1 MSYRIRETAMK
12 IRAATIDDVPFIA
25 WAILESSRAGKKQG
39 VFDLIFSPAEDITK
53 ALEAL
58 IQHDIKTI
66 CHYSNFL
73 IAEVDGEPAGTLC
86 GYDGHK
92 LSWDK
97 MSEALTQMGCQ
108 GDYKERIASYLLCES
123 EVEKNTLV
131 LDFMITKEKYRGL
144 GVVKELVKKVLLN
157 ARLKGFRRA
166 PTNIEIGSIETQ
178 LAYEKMGFTAKE
190 EKRSDYYLE
199 DFGRAGITRY
209 VMEL

>member
-1 MSYRIRETAMK
+1 MRETAMK

-39 VFDLIFSPAEDITK
+39 VFDLIFSPAGDVTK
-53 ALEAL
+53 ALETL
-58 IQHDIKTI
+58 IQHEIKTI

-86 GYDGHK
+86 GYDGYR

-97 MSEALTQMGCQ
+97 MSEALEKMGCQ

-123 EVEKNTLV
+123 EAEKNTLV
-131 LDFMITKEKYRGL
+131 LDFMITKDQYRGL

-166 PTNIEIGSIETQ
+166 QTNIEIGSVETQ

-209 VMEL
+209 VMDL

>member
-1 MSYRIRETAMK
+1 MK
-12 IRAATIDDVPFIA
+12 IRTATIDDVPFIA

-39 VFDLIFSPAEDITK
+39 IFDLIFSPSGDVTK
-53 ALEAL
+53 SLETL
-58 IQHDIKTI
+58 IQHEIKTI

-73 IAEVDGEPAGTLC
+73 IAEVDGELAGTLC
-86 GYDGHK
+86 SYDGYK
-92 LSWDK
+92 LSWDQ
-97 MSEALTQMGCQ
+97 MSEALAQMGCQ

-131 LDFMITKEKYRGL
+131 LDFMITKEEYRGL
-144 GVVKELVKKVLLN
+144 GVVKELVKKILLN

-166 PTNIEIGSIETQ
+166 QTNIEIGSIETQ

-190 EKRSDYYLE
+190 EKKSDYYLE